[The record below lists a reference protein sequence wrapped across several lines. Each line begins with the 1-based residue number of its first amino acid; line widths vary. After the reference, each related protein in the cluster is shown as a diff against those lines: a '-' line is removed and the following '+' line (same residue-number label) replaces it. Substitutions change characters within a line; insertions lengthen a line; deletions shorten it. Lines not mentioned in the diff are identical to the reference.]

1 MRYLR
6 AHFALQAPWRA
17 NKTRASTPGRRQGNK
32 GAAGHHP
39 VDAIQLGYTPYGGS
53 MSTMRTH
60 RRATAGF
67 TLVEMMVVIV
77 IMAILVVFALPSYRN
92 LVSDSRMQGEI
103 NDLHTDMELARSAA
117 IKQGLPV
124 TICES
129 PAPTASAPGCG
140 TGGEWNTG
148 WVAFTDTANNQTYSA
163 ASGDQLLR
171 AHAALEGTD
180 TLVSAAGV
188 PSITFN
194 RMGGTTAPAH
204 ASTTGV
210 FTLRD
215 PTDSPGLQRCVIVS
229 ETGNTTVDAPQTQN
243 EANCI

>member
-1 MRYLR
+1 M
-6 AHFALQAPWRA
+6 H
-17 NKTRASTPGRRQGNK
+17 
-32 GAAGHHP
+32 
-39 VDAIQLGYTPYGGS
+39 
-53 MSTMRTH
+53 TH

-67 TLVEMMVVIV
+67 TLVEMMVVLI
-77 IMAILVVFALPSYRN
+77 IMAILIVFALPSYRN

-129 PAPTASAPGCG
+129 PAPTAAAPACG
-140 TGGEWNTG
+140 TSGEWNTG
-148 WVAFTDTANNQTYSA
+148 WVAFTDTANNQTYSTA
-163 ASGDQLLR
+163 GGDQLLR

-180 TLVSAAGV
+180 TLLSAAGV
-188 PSITFN
+188 PGVTFN
-194 RMGGTTAPAH
+194 RMGGTTAPAN

-215 PTDSPGLQRCVIVS
+215 PTDNPGLQRCVIVS
-229 ETGNTTVDAPQTQN
+229 ETGTTAVDAPQTRN